1 MTVLAAVK
9 QPTSRV
15 RASERSL
22 TIALKAM
29 QDAGLSVDK
38 LCIAGGKIEIHCAHV
53 EEKQPAKN
61 DGGLKDW

>member
-1 MTVLAAVK
+1 MTAPAIVK
-9 QPTSRV
+9 QPTSRI

-38 LCIAGGKIEIHCAHV
+38 LCISGGKIEIHCVPVV
-53 EEKQPAKN
+53 ENHPAKN